1 MDDQPARRMAQT
13 SNNARPR
20 SRSTLSERPDR
31 VALWA
36 VVMAVV
42 AMVAGLV
49 SAHASASS
57 GGVDG
62 NGGTGTGSG
71 AGPGSTREET
81 PNGCAATE
89 FGKRTLEVGDCGAD
103 VETLNWILKAKSY
116 GNPTLAEDFDD
127 STEGAVRAFQADAN
141 LASDGVVRRSTSEAI
156 VNSMPAQF
164 ATWYGPGLYGNKT
177 ACGQTLNRETFGVAH
192 KTLPCGSKVVLRYK
206 GRYVRT
212 KVIDRGPYANGA
224 KWDLTQATAEA
235 LDFESTGAGDIRVAK
250 LAKRG

>member
-13 SNNARPR
+13 SNKTRHR

-36 VVMAVV
+36 VVMAVI

-57 GGVDG
+57 GGIDG
-62 NGGTGTGSG
+62 NGG
-71 AGPGSTREET
+71 AGQGSTREET
-81 PNGCAATE
+81 TPGCPATE
-89 FGKRTLEVGDCGAD
+89 FGKRQLEVGDCGAD
-103 VETLNWILKAKSY
+103 VETLNWILNAKHY
-116 GNPTLAEDFDD
+116 GHPTLAEDFDS
-127 STEGAVRAFQADAN
+127 STEGAVRAFQSDAD
-141 LASDGVVRRSTSEAI
+141 LASDGVVRRSTSEAL
-156 VNSMPAQF
+156 VNSMPAQL
-164 ATWYGPGLYGNKT
+164 ATWYGPGLYGNRT
-177 ACGQTLNRETFGVAH
+177 ACGKTLNRQTFGVAH
-192 KTLPCGSKVVLRYK
+192 KTLPCGSKVVLRFK

-235 LDFESTGAGDIRVAK
+235 LHFEDVGAGDIRVAK
-250 LAKRG
+250 IARGG